1 MELNALTI
9 QEVIG
14 VHANADSMDQT
25 VAETLTNAQSRMAD
39 VRMTV
44 QTQLEAMNVHALTP
58 NYHSPGINIL
68 VKLKE
73 SLSTVF
79 KTRCP

>member
-1 MELNALTI
+1 
-9 QEVIG
+9 
-14 VHANADSMDQT
+14 
-25 VAETLTNAQSRMAD
+25 MAD

-68 VKLKE
+68 VKVHRRTQ
-73 SLSTVF
+73 LSRKSIVLITETPIITLFQSVLPCYVF
-79 KTRCP
+79 VFLVRLSGLI